1 MSNLFNSLGNKNQQ
15 VNFQQINTDPNKM
28 LQQLKNNPSSFL
40 KNRGFNIP
48 DGININTNNP
58 WSIINGLM
66 KSGQIGN
73 SRFQQ
78 VMQLM
83 GGKIPRR

>member
-1 MSNLFNSLGNKNQQ
+1 MSDLFNSLGNKNQQ
-15 VNFQQINTDPNKM
+15 VNSRQMNTDPNQM
-28 LQQLKNNPSSFL
+28 LQELKNDPTNFL

-48 DGININTNNP
+48 NGVNMNTNNP

-66 KSGQIGN
+66 RSGQIGN

-78 VMQLM
+78 VMQLLGRRM
-83 GGKIPRR
+83 PGK